1 MKIYQNL
8 QKIVKAIARGKFIE
22 LNTYIGKGK
31 KIYINDL
38 IFHIKK
44 LEKDQ
49 IKPKVYKGRKLQTLE
64 HKSIQFKTQKQLK
77 RINES
82 KC

>member
-8 QKIVKAIARGKFIE
+8 QEIIKAIARGKFIE
-22 LNTYIGKGK
+22 LNTYIVKGEK
-31 KIYINDL
+31 YIDDL

-49 IKPKVYKGRKLQTLE
+49 IKPKVYKSKKITNIRA
-64 HKSIQFKTQKQLK
+64 
-77 RINES
+77 ES
-82 KC
+82 NTI